1 MRSPSCTQ
9 IDEKKARVLFARER
23 ERERE
28 DHRATKSNPAKTV
41 WGEKAMTRD
50 DDDDDYYYYFTY
62 CVRVVGAFG
71 SIENGRPAFIKVVVS
86 LLR

>member
-1 MRSPSCTQ
+1 VRSPSCTQ

-23 ERERE
+23 ERENTTTRQ
-28 DHRATKSNPAKTV
+28 KTTPR
-41 WGEKAMTRD
+41 KTRSQKRLC
-50 DDDDDYYYYFTY
+50 DDDDDYYYFTH

-71 SIENGRPAFIKVVVS
+71 SIENGRPAFMVVVS